1 MAGSAQGTVRASSC
15 PDGPAVTLYGTCF
28 EVLPWKVKVHVWT
41 CLMIVPKIWAGLHS
55 LCNEVQS
62 EPCISGGSCCK
73 FSLKMQI
80 IRIPYEHSSF
90 YSQEDK
96 IYAKACA
103 SCKLFSQMG
112 LSFMENWCLNTSTKN
127 CNNMLPTMT
136 EQDAADEFCQ
146 KFILL

>member
-1 MAGSAQGTVRASSC
+1 MAGSAKGTVRASSC

-28 EVLPWKVKVHVWT
+28 E
-41 CLMIVPKIWAGLHS
+41 
-55 LCNEVQS
+55 
-62 EPCISGGSCCK
+62 
-73 FSLKMQI
+73 
-80 IRIPYEHSSF
+80 
-90 YSQEDK
+90 EDK